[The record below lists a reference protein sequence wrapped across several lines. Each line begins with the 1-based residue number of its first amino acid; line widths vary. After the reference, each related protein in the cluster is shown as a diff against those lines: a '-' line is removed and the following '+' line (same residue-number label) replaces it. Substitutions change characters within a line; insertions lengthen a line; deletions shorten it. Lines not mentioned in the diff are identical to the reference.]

1 MYSSYPVYRAHGGG
15 LGGLVSGFLNKGLA
29 TLVRSAAN
37 ILDKKNEGST
47 FKEAIASEAQD
58 RIKQI
63 VPFMSKTTGKKSI
76 NTGRKRKRKFIEGKI
91 TKVSTPQKRAKK
103 PRKKI
108 VL

>member
-29 TLVRSAAN
+29 MIVRSAAN
-37 ILDKKNEGST
+37 ILDKKNNGAT
-47 FKEAIASEAQD
+47 FKDAIASEAQD

-63 VPFMSKTTGKKSI
+63 VPFMAKSI
-76 NTGRKRKRKFIEGKI
+76 NTGKKKRKFSDGKI
-91 TKVSTPQKRAKK
+91 PKLSTPKKRSKK
-103 PRKKI
+103 PRNKKI